1 MANDENDMLTEDT
14 AAENITDNE
23 ENDNSVSDGEET
35 ADNSDGISESEEA
48 TEAEKESVPEK
59 GINSRRN
66 KYHAPLYIATCI
78 FLAAVIFFG
87 VKLVFFNTDITGTW
101 GLSVKTLDGSDTM
114 KFNLS
119 FDDNTARLQSGGT
132 VYIGRLTT
140 KEDDGSYLKDDNGN
154 PMIMLNMNLNSRPFV
169 YKFNYEF
176 EGNIITGRTLKLT
189 DITGLFYAPD
199 QKTDNSDESK
209 KRKKNT
215 GYVERDDKVYYVWS
229 LTPSQEN
236 AIPKKPDKFKVDDK
250 LSGSWLYKTEE
261 TAFPYT
267 WTFYKDGIFEQN
279 SNELELHGIYQ
290 LDGDKLTVSWSG
302 IGGEQKV
309 ELKYKADNNKLTL
322 AQEYEGTV
330 VMERELKKTK
340 DKYDFKDGTE

>member
-1 MANDENDMLTEDT
+1 MTNDENDLLIEGEIP
-14 AAENITDNE
+14 ENVKDDEDNE
-23 ENDNSVSDGEET
+23 NAVTEQSAESDDFSGSEET
-35 ADNSDGISESEEA
+35 A
-48 TEAEKESVPEK
+48 EAEKEPVPEK
-59 GINSRRN
+59 KTKNRKN
-66 KYHAPLYIATCI
+66 TYHAPLYIAACI

-87 VKLVFFNTDITGTW
+87 VKLIFFNTDITGTW

-114 KFNLS
+114 NFNLS

-140 KEDDGSYLKDDNGN
+140 KEDDGSYMKDDDGN
-154 PMIMLNMNLNSRPFV
+154 PMIMMNMNLNSRPFV

-176 EGNIITGRTLKLT
+176 EGNMITGRTLKLT
-189 DITGLFYAPD
+189 DITGLFYVPD
-199 QKTDNSDESK
+199 QKTDDSDESK
-209 KRKKNT
+209 KRKENT
-215 GYVERDDKVYYVWS
+215 NYVERDDKVYYIWS

-236 AIPKKPDKFKVDDK
+236 AMPKKPDKFKADDK
-250 LSGSWLYKTEE
+250 LLGSWLYKTEE

-267 WTFYKDGIFEQN
+267 WTFYKDGTFEQN

-290 LDGDKLTVSWSG
+290 LEGEKLTVSWSG
-302 IGGEQKV
+302 IGGNEQKV
-309 ELKYKADNNKLTL
+309 ELKYKAENNKLTL

-330 VMERELKKTK
+330 VMKRELKKTK